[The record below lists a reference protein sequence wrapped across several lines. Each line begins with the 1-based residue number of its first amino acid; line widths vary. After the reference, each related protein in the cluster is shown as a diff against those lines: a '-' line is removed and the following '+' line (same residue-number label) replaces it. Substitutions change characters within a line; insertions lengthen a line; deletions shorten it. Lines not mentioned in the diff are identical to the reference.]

1 MGASE
6 TGDAGGLSIRGIMLP
21 DQDRTVDHLA
31 HRLRVPLLRLDGHD
45 ADAKRGEI
53 ARRFHET
60 FSLYE
65 RLFEHLAE
73 PAAWYEKAITLRHP
87 LIFYF
92 GHTAT
97 FYVNKLQV
105 AGLITER
112 VNPTLEAIFAVG
124 VDEMSWDDLDT
135 HDIAWPAV
143 GEVRA
148 YRARVRALVDEQI
161 RTMPLVLPIA
171 MESPWWAILMGMEH
185 ENIHLETSSVLIRQ
199 LPLAR
204 VRPVAEFT
212 AAFAAGPAPPNA
224 LLPVAGGLVSAGKD
238 RDNPLYG
245 WDNEYGR
252 HRVALHDFAAGRQLV
267 SNGEFRAFVEARGY
281 GESCWWSPEGERW
294 REFAKAH
301 HPTFWV
307 EEAGAWKLRLLAT
320 ERPMP
325 WNWPVEVNCHE
336 AQAFCAWQS
345 AQTGRTLRLPSEDE
359 WRRLR
364 DVSGV
369 ADSDQWGEA
378 PANIGL
384 AYGASPCAVDRFR
397 HGEFYDVIGNVW
409 QWTTTPIYPYEG
421 FAVHPYYDDFSVPT
435 FDQQHN
441 LMKGGSFISLGHET
455 QIEARYAFR
464 RHFFQHAGF
473 RYVESSNQLP
483 EVPPYETDTAV
494 SQYLEFHYGAEYF
507 GVANFPAAVARL
519 AISAMQGR
527 PMRRVLDLGCAVG
540 RASFELARAFTN
552 VTGLDFSARFIQAGT
567 ELRAS
572 GRYAYTLP
580 VEGEIVSHQSVD
592 LHELGLAGHTKA
604 VEFFQADACNLKPHY
619 RGYDLVVAANLIDR
633 LYRPRRFLEDIGARI
648 EKGGLLVLTS
658 PYTWLT
664 EHTAREEWLGGFKK
678 NGETWTTLEALR
690 DILGGEFRL
699 LADSPFD
706 LPFVIRETARKFQH
720 TIAQVTVWERR

>member
-1 MGASE
+1 MP
-6 TGDAGGLSIRGIMLP
+6 P
-21 DQDRTVDHLA
+21 DHDTS
-31 HRLRVPLLRLDGHD
+31 HRLANPLRIPLLRLDGGD
-45 ADAKRGEI
+45 VKQKRAEVLRI
-53 ARRFHET
+53 FHET

-97 FYVNKLQV
+97 FYVNKFQV

-135 HDIAWPAV
+135 HDVAWPTES
-143 GEVRA
+143 EVRA

-161 RTMPLVLPIA
+161 RTLPLALPIT
-171 MESPWWAILMGMEH
+171 MESPWWAIFMGIEH

-204 VRPVAEFT
+204 VRPVAEF
-212 AAFAAGPAPPNA
+212 APFSSPGPAPVNA
-224 LLPVAGGLVSAGKD
+224 LLPVAGGEVTAGKD
-238 RDNPLYG
+238 RGSPLYG

-252 HRVALHDFAAGRQLV
+252 HHVVLHDFAASRHLV
-267 SNGEFRAFVEARGY
+267 SNEEFLAFVEAGGY
-281 GESCWWSPEGERW
+281 DEPRWWSPEGERW
-294 REFAKAH
+294 RQFANVR
-301 HPTFWV
+301 HPPFWV
-307 EEAGAWKLRLLAT
+307 EEGGAWRLRLLA
-320 ERPMP
+320 EECPMP
-325 WNWPVEVNCHE
+325 WNGPVEVNCHE
-336 AQAFCAWQS
+336 AQAFCAFKS

-364 DVSGV
+364 DLSGV
-369 ADSDQWGEA
+369 ADSDQWGRV

-384 AYGASPCAVDRFR
+384 AYGASPCAVDSFR
-397 HGEFYDVIGNVW
+397 HGNFYDVIGNVW
-409 QWTTTPIYPYEG
+409 QWTATPIYPYEG

-441 LMKGGSFISLGHET
+441 LMKGGSFISLGNET
-455 QIEARYAFR
+455 QVEARYAFR

-473 RYVESSNQLP
+473 RYVESSNSLP

-519 AISAMQGR
+519 AVAAMQGR
-527 PMRRVLDLGCAVG
+527 PMRRALDLGCAVG
-540 RASFELARAFTN
+540 RTSFELARVFHA
-552 VTGLDFSARFIQAGT
+552 VTGVDFSARFIQVAT
-567 ELRAS
+567 DLRVR
-572 GRYAYTLP
+572 GRHAYTLA
-580 VEGEIVSHQSVD
+580 VEGEIVSHETAD
-592 LHELGLAGHTKA
+592 LRDLGLSGHAGA
-604 VEFFQADACNLKPHY
+604 VEFFQADACNLKPHFK
-619 RGYDLVVAANLIDR
+619 GYDLVIAANLIDR

-658 PYTWLT
+658 PYTWLL

-678 NGETWTTLEALR
+678 NGETWTTLDALR
-690 DILGGEFRL
+690 NILEGEFQL
-699 LADSPFD
+699 LADCPFD

-720 TIAQVTVWERR
+720 SIAQVTVWERR